1 MEARF
6 ELHKVL
12 NSEVA
17 SIMAARDKCRLIHGA
32 SDIKAAGDE
41 VEETIRKILR
51 CKLPA
56 SYHLGHGH
64 VVDNR
69 WFSSP
74 QYDIILSNG
83 ASLPPLFRAENGT
96 EFFAH
101 ETVFAVGEIKS
112 TYRCDQNYIGK
123 FIESCGKLRKLHR
136 QKVDERGHM
145 YKNPLLTFM
154 LFVDSGHFQA
164 NHVEGIF
171 LNTPAEELPNIVC
184 FLDKGLIMNVRFS
197 LNDLGEKI
205 PVHVNTI
212 PEFNTSTDGQSNHWA
227 FLNFS
232 KEQDKLGGNWG
243 YLYYLILGHLD
254 FCKLASP
261 NIHTYPLKLFLLP
274 EGLIFEPSGDS
285 GSTPSNKNVR
295 SSQFIRG
302 KAGSFSGSHRAA
314 DPDVACILT

>member
-1 MEARF
+1 MMEARF

-17 SIMAARDKCRLIHGA
+17 TIIAARDKCKLLHHT

-41 VEETIRKILR
+41 VEETIRKVLR
-51 CKLPA
+51 PKLPA

-83 ASLPPLFRAENGT
+83 SSVPPLFQAENGT
-96 EFFAH
+96 EFFAY

-112 TYRCDQNYIGK
+112 TYRRDQDYIGK
-123 FIESCGKLRKLHR
+123 FIESCGKLRKLQR

-154 LFVDSGHFQA
+154 LFVDSGDFEA
-164 NHVEGIF
+164 NHVEEIF

-184 FLDKGLIMNVRFS
+184 FLDKGLIVNVRFS
-197 LNDLGEKI
+197 LNGFGEKV
-205 PVHVNTI
+205 PVQVNTI
-212 PEFNTSTDGQSNHWA
+212 PEFNKSIDGQYNHWA

-232 KEQDKLGGNWG
+232 KEQDKLAGNWG

-261 NIHTYPLKLFLLP
+261 NIHTYLLKLFLIP
-274 EGLIFEPSGDS
+274 EGLIFEPSGES
-285 GSTPSNKNVR
+285 GYTP
-295 SSQFIRG
+295 Q
-302 KAGSFSGSHRAA
+302 
-314 DPDVACILT
+314 